1 MNAEFIGINITQLT
15 KLKESGKSNI
25 LLIGLPGSGKTT
37 VGKLLASKLKCS
49 VYDVDD
55 HHLESVWGCSVADKL
70 TELGD
75 YGFLEAEGHA
85 TKQISKSN
93 SIISLT
99 GSNPLN
105 SEAMRHLKKEG
116 YVIYLESAHESIVER
131 CEKMRVNRI
140 VGQSS
145 YSLSDIL

>member
-1 MNAEFIGINITQLT
+1 MADSLEGLNADFIGINITQLT

-55 HHLESVWGCSVADKL
+55 HHLESVWGCPVADKL

-85 TKQISKSN
+85 TK
-93 SIISLT
+93 
-99 GSNPLN
+99 
-105 SEAMRHLKKEG
+105 
-116 YVIYLESAHESIVER
+116 
-131 CEKMRVNRI
+131 
-140 VGQSS
+140 
-145 YSLSDIL
+145 